1 MIAIEVRFTIWKKL
15 AFLACVTVIGKSHVL
30 VEYVTVCV

>member
-1 MIAIEVRFTIWKKL
+1 MIPVEVRCTIYKKL